1 MNNRDKYLSYGDYSN
16 KLLSE
21 LYDFLPLYS
30 QRTDVEFYV
39 DWANRI
45 SGDILELGCGT
56 GRVSIPVAYSG
67 NSVTVLDYSMPM
79 LQRFKKKLVAEP
91 NSLADRID
99 IIRGDMSDF
108 TISRSFDLF
117 IIPFRPFQ
125 HLISTDDQI
134 NCLKSVRNHLNH
146 DGVLIFDV
154 FNPSPD
160 RLLTP
165 AFGPE
170 VDVPKFELTD
180 GRNLTRTSRVV
191 RSHWKE
197 KWNEYEFIYKLE
209 DNFGNVEEIKQ
220 QTSMRYFF
228 VEEMEL
234 ILEMGGFKIDKIF
247 GDFDSS
253 EFYEDSPEQIYVVS
267 LLKDQSDRKLDN

>member
-1 MNNRDKYLSYGDYSN
+1 MNNREKYLSYGDYSDE
-16 KLLSE
+16 LLSE
-21 LYDFLPLYS
+21 LYDFLPIYAE
-30 QRTDVEFYV
+30 RADIEFYV
-39 DWANRI
+39 EWANRI

-67 NSVTVLDYSMPM
+67 NSVIALDYSMPM
-79 LQRFKKKLVAEP
+79 LQRFKKKLTAEP
-91 NSLADRID
+91 NSLADRIS
-99 IIRGDMSDF
+99 IIRGDMTRF
-108 TISRSFDLF
+108 TISRSFDLV

-125 HLISTDDQI
+125 HLIAIDDQI
-134 NCLKSVRNHLNH
+134 KCLKSVRKHLKHN
-146 DGVLIFDV
+146 GVLIFDV
-154 FNPSPD
+154 FNPNPD

-170 VDVPKFELTD
+170 VDVPKLEITD

-191 RSHWKE
+191 RAHWKD
-197 KWNEYEFIYKLE
+197 KWNEYEFVYRLE
-209 DNFGNVEEIKQ
+209 DNSGTVEEITQ

-234 ILEMGGFKIDKIF
+234 ILEMGGFKIDQIF

-253 EFYEDSPEQIYVVS
+253 EFHEDSPEQIYIVTP
-267 LLKDQSDRKLDN
+267 LNDRYNKKAG